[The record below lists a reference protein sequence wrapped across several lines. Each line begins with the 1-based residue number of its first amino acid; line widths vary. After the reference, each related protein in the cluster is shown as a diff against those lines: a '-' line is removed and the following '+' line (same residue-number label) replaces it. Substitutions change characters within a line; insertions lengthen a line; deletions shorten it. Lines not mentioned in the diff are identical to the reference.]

1 MNPSRDDDSLNLAL
15 GGGVIAGSVT
25 DFDGVPLVG
34 VRVEAAASGGADLDQ
49 LPVLSDGDGRFQLAG
64 LAEGR
69 YDLRFSLGQVKARTL
84 AVPTGTDQL
93 RVSLARPQGILLRV
107 KTLPDGPAPA
117 LIHVVLDRQ
126 TAVRSVRE
134 HVGRTLK
141 TRLLLWS
148 IRPGTYAV
156 TVWGGPY
163 LPVVVRHVEVREGQ
177 PAPEVEVVLA
187 ALGAAVEGQVV
198 AGTPV
203 TGVEALLGW
212 RRLDAPGHWPRHE
225 AAMTTDAS
233 GRFALRGLPTGRYLL
248 SAYRPKAGFCDLE
261 LGVEEGRTA
270 TVRLE
275 LT

>member
-1 MNPSRDDDSLNLAL
+1 MNPSRDDDSLDLAL
-15 GGGVIAGSVT
+15 GGGLIAGTVT
-25 DFDGVPLVG
+25 DFEGVPLVG

-49 LPVLSDGDGRFQLAG
+49 LPVLSDGDGCFQLAG

-69 YDLRFSLGQVKARTL
+69 YDLRFTLGQVKARTL

-117 LIHVVLDRQ
+117 LIHVVLERQ
-126 TAVRSVRE
+126 TAVRPVRE
-134 HVGRTLK
+134 YLGRTLK

-148 IRPGTYAV
+148 IRPGTYTV

-163 LPVVVRHVEVREGQ
+163 LPVVVPHVEVREGQ

-187 ALGAAVEGQVV
+187 ALGSAVEGQVV
-198 AGTPV
+198 AGAPLS
-203 TGVEALLGW
+203 GVEALLGW
-212 RRLDAPGHWPRHE
+212 RRLDAPGHWPRQE
-225 AAMTTDAS
+225 AAMTTDAA
-233 GRFALRGLPTGRYLL
+233 GRFALRGLPSGRYLL

-261 LGVEEGRTA
+261 LDVAEGRTA